1 MSTEVERRE
10 MTTRTMDKQLRDVV
24 PYITSWSE
32 ERDLDA
38 EVVMH
43 GSSGIGYA
51 DETECD
57 RDERGVL
64 WVRESSRIF
73 EGRLDYGRI
82 HPARQRLAMRLL
94 LCQVCGDPEDRDEE
108 CGLLWLLPDDRMAG
122 PDWPEGFATT
132 HPPVCR
138 SCAPLAVAVFP
149 DLRRG
154 WVAVRARRFPLTGV
168 YGLRYQPAQPHPI
181 PVCDTVVTYRDPAIR
196 WTHAARLVRTLFD
209 CTTVTL
215 DAQQSQDGTA

>member
-1 MSTEVERRE
+1 MSIGVERRE
-10 MTTRTMDKQLRDVV
+10 MTTRTLDQQLRDLV

-32 ERDLDA
+32 ERNLDA
-38 EVVMH
+38 EVIMR
-43 GSSGIGYA
+43 GQAGIGYA
-51 DETECD
+51 DETERD

-73 EGRLDYGRI
+73 EGRLDYGRM
-82 HPARQRLAMRLL
+82 HPGRQRLAMRLL
-94 LCQVCGDPEDRDEE
+94 LCQVCGEQ
-108 CGLLWLLPDDRMAG
+108 GLLWLLPDDETAG
-122 PDWPEGFATT
+122 PDWPEGVATT
-132 HPPVCR
+132 RPPVCR
-138 SCAPLAVAVFP
+138 SCAPLAVDVFP

-168 YGLRYQPAQPHPI
+168 YGLRYQPARPQPI

-196 WTHAARLVRTLFD
+196 WTRAARLVRTLFD

-215 DAQQSQDGTA
+215 DAQEPQGGTP